1 MNNYFELQ
9 IKINPDLEDVVSE
22 FCFEMLP
29 CEGVVLA
36 EEAYKDLEMISTT
49 EGTLKVFLTEEPK
62 NLSDILKQEREL
74 LKSRGLSDE
83 ELGSWEYVISNKP
96 NEDWSKKWKEKWDI
110 TRVTDKIVIVP
121 DWLDYSPKADEV
133 VIRLEP
139 GCAFGTGTHQTTQL
153 CMKAI
158 EKYMQKG
165 AKVADI
171 GMGSGILAICAK
183 KFGAS
188 YAYGCDNDE
197 TVIDVAKEN
206 AIKNS
211 AECTFE
217 LNTADKVNEKFDLD
231 KSQIEKYNPNID
243 EGEIK
248 VFDEIK
254 VLKNILENASEMKEF
269 FANSYFIEAS
279 KNKNNNDIKYISFN
293 NCRKEEYQL
302 MTIIKDDVVEKLPT
316 NAKAQKQIENMGK
329 IIKNI
334 KNENIEILDYEE
346 NSKIYSK
353 LVKNEKTLDRML
365 ARKYNN
371 IEELIQILN
380 EYKNVLLQNS
390 KSYSECKEKINI
402 DGNEEQLEQ
411 LNYLKNGY
419 WDLIPKNC
427 FYINQKFVFFDQ
439 EWEKDYLPVEFI
451 LYRAIINSY
460 DLVRKINV
468 EELLKEIN
476 ILQYKELFEKLDE
489 KIRDEII
496 DNKVHEAMYKKYDL
510 KAIDNLINDNKAYY
524 EENSR
529 KDEYIKKLEKY
540 VEELKLDN
548 TKKQEYIEILEE
560 KLSKKKKR
568 FF

>member
-1 MNNYFELQ
+1 MEQSVLEKFNSNIIKWYPFEKEKSILQVRKNEWIQNELEKNNLKIDTVESIEDNTDYKYDYVLIYGYENYNNN
-9 IKINPDLEDVVSE
+9 IKEIISMLNENGKILIIGNNQFGINTWSKYDLDSNK
-22 FCFEMLP
+22 
-29 CEGVVLA
+29 GVLNL
-36 EEAYKDLEMISTT
+36 EEHQKENKTISSIKK
-49 EGTLKVFLTEEPK
+49 E
-62 NLSDILKQEREL
+62 LKQEGLDTINTFLAFPDYKTSEL
-74 LKSRGLSDE
+74 
-83 ELGSWEYVISNKP
+83 I
-96 NEDWSKKWKEKWDI
+96 
-110 TRVTDKIVIVP
+110 
-121 DWLDYSPKADEV
+121 
-133 VIRLEP
+133 
-139 GCAFGTGTHQTTQL
+139 
-153 CMKAI
+153 
-158 EKYMQKG
+158 
-165 AKVADI
+165 
-171 GMGSGILAICAK
+171 
-183 KFGAS
+183 
-188 YAYGCDNDE
+188 
-197 TVIDVAKEN
+197 
-206 AIKNS
+206 
-211 AECTFE
+211 
-217 LNTADKVNEKFDLD
+217 VNEKFDLD

-316 NAKAQKQIENMGK
+316 NAKAQKHIENMGK

>member
-1 MNNYFELQ
+1 MLNENGKILIIGNNQFGINTWSKYDLDSNKGVLNLEEHQ
-9 IKINPDLEDVVSE
+9 KENKTISSIKKE
-22 FCFEMLP
+22 
-29 CEGVVLA
+29 
-36 EEAYKDLEMISTT
+36 
-49 EGTLKVFLTEEPK
+49 
-62 NLSDILKQEREL
+62 LKQEGLDTINTFLAFPDYKTSEL
-74 LKSRGLSDE
+74 
-83 ELGSWEYVISNKP
+83 I
-96 NEDWSKKWKEKWDI
+96 
-110 TRVTDKIVIVP
+110 
-121 DWLDYSPKADEV
+121 
-133 VIRLEP
+133 
-139 GCAFGTGTHQTTQL
+139 
-153 CMKAI
+153 
-158 EKYMQKG
+158 
-165 AKVADI
+165 
-171 GMGSGILAICAK
+171 
-183 KFGAS
+183 
-188 YAYGCDNDE
+188 
-197 TVIDVAKEN
+197 
-206 AIKNS
+206 
-211 AECTFE
+211 
-217 LNTADKVNEKFDLD
+217 VNEKFDLD
-231 KSQIEKYNPNID
+231 KSQIEKYNPNIY

-316 NAKAQKQIENMGK
+316 NAKAQKHIENMGK

-353 LVKNEKTLDRML
+353 LVKNEKTLDRIL

-460 DLVRKINV
+460 DLVKKINV

-529 KDEYIKKLEKY
+529 KDEYIKNLEKY

>member
-1 MNNYFELQ
+1 MEQSVLEKFNSNIIKWYQFEKEKSILQVRKNEWIQNELEKNNLKIDTVESIEDNTDYKYDYVLIYGYENYNNN
-9 IKINPDLEDVVSE
+9 IKEIISMLNENGKILIIGNNQFGINTWSKYDLDSNK
-22 FCFEMLP
+22 
-29 CEGVVLA
+29 GVLNL
-36 EEAYKDLEMISTT
+36 EEHQKENKTISSIKK
-49 EGTLKVFLTEEPK
+49 E
-62 NLSDILKQEREL
+62 LKQEGLDTINTFLAFPDYKTSEL
-74 LKSRGLSDE
+74 
-83 ELGSWEYVISNKP
+83 I
-96 NEDWSKKWKEKWDI
+96 
-110 TRVTDKIVIVP
+110 
-121 DWLDYSPKADEV
+121 
-133 VIRLEP
+133 
-139 GCAFGTGTHQTTQL
+139 
-153 CMKAI
+153 
-158 EKYMQKG
+158 
-165 AKVADI
+165 
-171 GMGSGILAICAK
+171 
-183 KFGAS
+183 
-188 YAYGCDNDE
+188 
-197 TVIDVAKEN
+197 
-206 AIKNS
+206 
-211 AECTFE
+211 
-217 LNTADKVNEKFDLD
+217 VNEKFDLD

-316 NAKAQKQIENMGK
+316 NAKAQKHIENMGK

>member
-1 MNNYFELQ
+1 VEQSVLEKFNSNIIKWYPFEKEKSILQVRKNEWIKNELEKNNLKIDTVESIEDNTDYKYDYVLIYGYENYNNN
-9 IKINPDLEDVVSE
+9 IKEIISMLNENGKILIIGNNQFGINTWSKYDLDSNK
-22 FCFEMLP
+22 
-29 CEGVVLA
+29 GVLNL
-36 EEAYKDLEMISTT
+36 EEHQKENKTISSIKK
-49 EGTLKVFLTEEPK
+49 E
-62 NLSDILKQEREL
+62 LKQEGLDTINTFLAFPDYKTSEL
-74 LKSRGLSDE
+74 
-83 ELGSWEYVISNKP
+83 I
-96 NEDWSKKWKEKWDI
+96 
-110 TRVTDKIVIVP
+110 
-121 DWLDYSPKADEV
+121 
-133 VIRLEP
+133 
-139 GCAFGTGTHQTTQL
+139 
-153 CMKAI
+153 
-158 EKYMQKG
+158 
-165 AKVADI
+165 
-171 GMGSGILAICAK
+171 
-183 KFGAS
+183 
-188 YAYGCDNDE
+188 
-197 TVIDVAKEN
+197 
-206 AIKNS
+206 
-211 AECTFE
+211 
-217 LNTADKVNEKFDLD
+217 VNEKFDLD

-316 NAKAQKQIENMGK
+316 NAKAQKHIENMGK

>member
-1 MNNYFELQ
+1 MEQSVLEKFNSNIIKWYPFEKEKSILQVRKNEWIQNELEKNNLKIDTVESIEDNTDYKYDYVLIYGYENYNNN
-9 IKINPDLEDVVSE
+9 IKEIISMLNENGKILIIGNNQFGINTWSKYDLDSNK
-22 FCFEMLP
+22 
-29 CEGVVLA
+29 GVLNL
-36 EEAYKDLEMISTT
+36 EEHQKENKTISSIKK
-49 EGTLKVFLTEEPK
+49 E
-62 NLSDILKQEREL
+62 LKQEGLDTINTFLAFPDYKTSEL
-74 LKSRGLSDE
+74 
-83 ELGSWEYVISNKP
+83 I
-96 NEDWSKKWKEKWDI
+96 
-110 TRVTDKIVIVP
+110 
-121 DWLDYSPKADEV
+121 
-133 VIRLEP
+133 
-139 GCAFGTGTHQTTQL
+139 
-153 CMKAI
+153 
-158 EKYMQKG
+158 
-165 AKVADI
+165 
-171 GMGSGILAICAK
+171 
-183 KFGAS
+183 
-188 YAYGCDNDE
+188 
-197 TVIDVAKEN
+197 
-206 AIKNS
+206 
-211 AECTFE
+211 
-217 LNTADKVNEKFDLD
+217 VNEKFDLD

-316 NAKAQKQIENMGK
+316 NAKAQKHIENMGK

-411 LNYLKNGY
+411 LKKQLQIIQTEKNYFNESGTVSDYDYLEDVIQELN
-419 WDLIPKNC
+419 
-427 FYINQKFVFFDQ
+427 INQKFVFFDQ

>member
-1 MNNYFELQ
+1 MEQSVLEKFNSNIIKWYPFEKEKSILQVRKNEWIQNELEKNNLKIDTVESIEDNTDYKYDYVLIYGYENYNNN
-9 IKINPDLEDVVSE
+9 IKEIISMLNENGKILIIGNNQFGINTWSKYDLDSNK
-22 FCFEMLP
+22 
-29 CEGVVLA
+29 GVLNL
-36 EEAYKDLEMISTT
+36 EEHQKENKTISRIKK
-49 EGTLKVFLTEEPK
+49 E
-62 NLSDILKQEREL
+62 LKQEGIDTINTFLAFPDYKTSEL
-74 LKSRGLSDE
+74 
-83 ELGSWEYVISNKP
+83 I
-96 NEDWSKKWKEKWDI
+96 
-110 TRVTDKIVIVP
+110 
-121 DWLDYSPKADEV
+121 
-133 VIRLEP
+133 
-139 GCAFGTGTHQTTQL
+139 
-153 CMKAI
+153 
-158 EKYMQKG
+158 
-165 AKVADI
+165 
-171 GMGSGILAICAK
+171 
-183 KFGAS
+183 
-188 YAYGCDNDE
+188 
-197 TVIDVAKEN
+197 
-206 AIKNS
+206 
-211 AECTFE
+211 
-217 LNTADKVNEKFDLD
+217 VNEKFDLD

>member
-1 MNNYFELQ
+1 MEQSVLEKFNSNIIKWYPFEKEKSILQVRKNEWIKNELEKNNLKIDTVESIEDNTDYKYDYVLIYGYENYNNN
-9 IKINPDLEDVVSE
+9 IKEIISMLNENGKILIIGNNQFGINTWSKYDLDSNK
-22 FCFEMLP
+22 
-29 CEGVVLA
+29 GVLNL
-36 EEAYKDLEMISTT
+36 EEHQKENKTISSIKK
-49 EGTLKVFLTEEPK
+49 E
-62 NLSDILKQEREL
+62 LKQEGLDTINTFLAFPDYKTSEL
-74 LKSRGLSDE
+74 
-83 ELGSWEYVISNKP
+83 I
-96 NEDWSKKWKEKWDI
+96 
-110 TRVTDKIVIVP
+110 
-121 DWLDYSPKADEV
+121 
-133 VIRLEP
+133 
-139 GCAFGTGTHQTTQL
+139 
-153 CMKAI
+153 
-158 EKYMQKG
+158 
-165 AKVADI
+165 
-171 GMGSGILAICAK
+171 
-183 KFGAS
+183 
-188 YAYGCDNDE
+188 
-197 TVIDVAKEN
+197 
-206 AIKNS
+206 
-211 AECTFE
+211 
-217 LNTADKVNEKFDLD
+217 VNEKFDLD
-231 KSQIEKYNPNID
+231 KSQIEKYNPNIY

-316 NAKAQKQIENMGK
+316 NAKAQKHIENMGK

-353 LVKNEKTLDRML
+353 LVKNEKTLDRIL

-529 KDEYIKKLEKY
+529 KDEYIKNLEKY

>member
-1 MNNYFELQ
+1 
-9 IKINPDLEDVVSE
+9 
-22 FCFEMLP
+22 
-29 CEGVVLA
+29 
-36 EEAYKDLEMISTT
+36 
-49 EGTLKVFLTEEPK
+49 
-62 NLSDILKQEREL
+62 
-74 LKSRGLSDE
+74 
-83 ELGSWEYVISNKP
+83 
-96 NEDWSKKWKEKWDI
+96 
-110 TRVTDKIVIVP
+110 
-121 DWLDYSPKADEV
+121 
-133 VIRLEP
+133 
-139 GCAFGTGTHQTTQL
+139 
-153 CMKAI
+153 
-158 EKYMQKG
+158 
-165 AKVADI
+165 
-171 GMGSGILAICAK
+171 
-183 KFGAS
+183 
-188 YAYGCDNDE
+188 
-197 TVIDVAKEN
+197 
-206 AIKNS
+206 
-211 AECTFE
+211 
-217 LNTADKVNEKFDLD
+217 
-231 KSQIEKYNPNID
+231 
-243 EGEIK
+243 
-248 VFDEIK
+248 
-254 VLKNILENASEMKEF
+254 
-269 FANSYFIEAS
+269 
-279 KNKNNNDIKYISFN
+279 
-293 NCRKEEYQL
+293 
-302 MTIIKDDVVEKLPT
+302 
-316 NAKAQKQIENMGK
+316 
-329 IIKNI
+329 
-334 KNENIEILDYEE
+334 
-346 NSKIYSK
+346 
-353 LVKNEKTLDRML
+353 ML

-529 KDEYIKKLEKY
+529 KDEYIKNLEKY

>member
-1 MNNYFELQ
+1 MEQSVLEKFNSNIIKWYPFEKEKSILQVRKNEWIKNELEKNNLKIDTVESIEDNTDYKYDYVLIYGYENYNNN
-9 IKINPDLEDVVSE
+9 IKEIISMLNENGKILIIGNNQFGINTWSKYDLDSNK
-22 FCFEMLP
+22 
-29 CEGVVLA
+29 GVLNL
-36 EEAYKDLEMISTT
+36 EEHQKENKTISSIKK
-49 EGTLKVFLTEEPK
+49 E
-62 NLSDILKQEREL
+62 LKQEGLDTINTFLAFPDYKTSEL
-74 LKSRGLSDE
+74 
-83 ELGSWEYVISNKP
+83 I
-96 NEDWSKKWKEKWDI
+96 
-110 TRVTDKIVIVP
+110 
-121 DWLDYSPKADEV
+121 
-133 VIRLEP
+133 
-139 GCAFGTGTHQTTQL
+139 
-153 CMKAI
+153 
-158 EKYMQKG
+158 
-165 AKVADI
+165 
-171 GMGSGILAICAK
+171 
-183 KFGAS
+183 
-188 YAYGCDNDE
+188 
-197 TVIDVAKEN
+197 
-206 AIKNS
+206 
-211 AECTFE
+211 
-217 LNTADKVNEKFDLD
+217 VNEKFDLD

-302 MTIIKDDVVEKLPT
+302 MTIIKDNVVEKLPT
-316 NAKAQKQIENMGK
+316 NAKAQKHIENIGK

-529 KDEYIKKLEKY
+529 KDEYIKNLEKY

>member
-1 MNNYFELQ
+1 MEQSVLEKFNSNIIKWYPFEKEKSILQVRKNEWIQNELEKNNLKIDTVESIEDNTDYKYDYVLIYGYENYNNN
-9 IKINPDLEDVVSE
+9 IKEIISMLNENGKILIIGNNQFGINTWSKYDLDSNK
-22 FCFEMLP
+22 
-29 CEGVVLA
+29 GVLNL
-36 EEAYKDLEMISTT
+36 EEHQKENKTISSIKK
-49 EGTLKVFLTEEPK
+49 E
-62 NLSDILKQEREL
+62 LKQEGLDTINTFLAFPDYKTSEL
-74 LKSRGLSDE
+74 
-83 ELGSWEYVISNKP
+83 I
-96 NEDWSKKWKEKWDI
+96 
-110 TRVTDKIVIVP
+110 
-121 DWLDYSPKADEV
+121 
-133 VIRLEP
+133 
-139 GCAFGTGTHQTTQL
+139 
-153 CMKAI
+153 
-158 EKYMQKG
+158 
-165 AKVADI
+165 
-171 GMGSGILAICAK
+171 
-183 KFGAS
+183 
-188 YAYGCDNDE
+188 
-197 TVIDVAKEN
+197 
-206 AIKNS
+206 
-211 AECTFE
+211 
-217 LNTADKVNEKFDLD
+217 VNEKFDLD

-316 NAKAQKQIENMGK
+316 NAKAQKHIENMGK

-365 ARKYNN
+365 TRKYNN

>member
-1 MNNYFELQ
+1 MEQSVLEKFNSNIIKWYPFEKEKSILQVRKNEWIKNELEKNNLKIDTVESIEDNTDYKYDYVLIYGYENYNNN
-9 IKINPDLEDVVSE
+9 IKEIISMLNENGKILIIGNNQFGINTWSKYDLDSNK
-22 FCFEMLP
+22 
-29 CEGVVLA
+29 GVLNL
-36 EEAYKDLEMISTT
+36 EEHQKENKTISSIKK
-49 EGTLKVFLTEEPK
+49 E
-62 NLSDILKQEREL
+62 LKQEGLDTINTFLAFPDYKTSEL
-74 LKSRGLSDE
+74 
-83 ELGSWEYVISNKP
+83 I
-96 NEDWSKKWKEKWDI
+96 
-110 TRVTDKIVIVP
+110 
-121 DWLDYSPKADEV
+121 
-133 VIRLEP
+133 
-139 GCAFGTGTHQTTQL
+139 
-153 CMKAI
+153 
-158 EKYMQKG
+158 
-165 AKVADI
+165 
-171 GMGSGILAICAK
+171 
-183 KFGAS
+183 
-188 YAYGCDNDE
+188 
-197 TVIDVAKEN
+197 
-206 AIKNS
+206 
-211 AECTFE
+211 
-217 LNTADKVNEKFDLD
+217 VNEKFDLD

-316 NAKAQKQIENMGK
+316 NAKAQKHIENMGK

-529 KDEYIKKLEKY
+529 KDEYIKNLEKY

>member
-1 MNNYFELQ
+1 MEQSVLEKFNSNIIKWYPFEKEKSILQVRKNEWIQNELEKNNLKIDTVESIEDNTDYKYDYVLIYGYENYNNN
-9 IKINPDLEDVVSE
+9 IKEIISMLNENGKILIIGNNQFGINTWSKYDLDSNK
-22 FCFEMLP
+22 
-29 CEGVVLA
+29 GVLNL
-36 EEAYKDLEMISTT
+36 EEHQKENKTISSIKK
-49 EGTLKVFLTEEPK
+49 E
-62 NLSDILKQEREL
+62 LKQEGLDTINTFLAFPDYKTSEL
-74 LKSRGLSDE
+74 
-83 ELGSWEYVISNKP
+83 I
-96 NEDWSKKWKEKWDI
+96 
-110 TRVTDKIVIVP
+110 
-121 DWLDYSPKADEV
+121 
-133 VIRLEP
+133 
-139 GCAFGTGTHQTTQL
+139 
-153 CMKAI
+153 
-158 EKYMQKG
+158 
-165 AKVADI
+165 
-171 GMGSGILAICAK
+171 
-183 KFGAS
+183 
-188 YAYGCDNDE
+188 
-197 TVIDVAKEN
+197 
-206 AIKNS
+206 
-211 AECTFE
+211 
-217 LNTADKVNEKFDLD
+217 VNEKFDLD

-302 MTIIKDDVVEKLPT
+302 MTIIKDNVVEKLPT
-316 NAKAQKQIENMGK
+316 NAKAQKHIENIGK

>member
-1 MNNYFELQ
+1 MEQSVLEKFNSNIIKWYPFEKEKSILQVRKNEWIKNELEKNNLKIDTVESIEDNTDYKYDYVLIYGYENYNNN
-9 IKINPDLEDVVSE
+9 IKEIISMLNENGKILIIGNNQFGINTWSKYDLDSNK
-22 FCFEMLP
+22 
-29 CEGVVLA
+29 GVLNL
-36 EEAYKDLEMISTT
+36 EEHQKENKTISSIKK
-49 EGTLKVFLTEEPK
+49 E
-62 NLSDILKQEREL
+62 LKQEGLDTINTFLAFPDYKTSEL
-74 LKSRGLSDE
+74 
-83 ELGSWEYVISNKP
+83 I
-96 NEDWSKKWKEKWDI
+96 
-110 TRVTDKIVIVP
+110 
-121 DWLDYSPKADEV
+121 
-133 VIRLEP
+133 
-139 GCAFGTGTHQTTQL
+139 
-153 CMKAI
+153 
-158 EKYMQKG
+158 
-165 AKVADI
+165 
-171 GMGSGILAICAK
+171 
-183 KFGAS
+183 
-188 YAYGCDNDE
+188 
-197 TVIDVAKEN
+197 
-206 AIKNS
+206 
-211 AECTFE
+211 
-217 LNTADKVNEKFDLD
+217 VNEKFDLD

-316 NAKAQKQIENMGK
+316 NAKAQKHIENIGK

-334 KNENIEILDYEE
+334 KNENIEILDYE
-346 NSKIYSK
+346 

-529 KDEYIKKLEKY
+529 KDEYIKNLEKY

>member
-1 MNNYFELQ
+1 MEQSVLEKFNSNIIKWYPFEKEKSILQVRKNEWIKNELEKNNLKIDTVESIEDNTDYKYDYVLIYGYENYNNN
-9 IKINPDLEDVVSE
+9 IKEIISMLNENGKILIIGNNQFGINTWSKYDLDSNK
-22 FCFEMLP
+22 
-29 CEGVVLA
+29 GVLKL
-36 EEAYKDLEMISTT
+36 EEHQKENKTISSIKK
-49 EGTLKVFLTEEPK
+49 E
-62 NLSDILKQEREL
+62 LKQEGLDTINTFLAFPDYKTSEL
-74 LKSRGLSDE
+74 
-83 ELGSWEYVISNKP
+83 I
-96 NEDWSKKWKEKWDI
+96 
-110 TRVTDKIVIVP
+110 
-121 DWLDYSPKADEV
+121 
-133 VIRLEP
+133 
-139 GCAFGTGTHQTTQL
+139 
-153 CMKAI
+153 
-158 EKYMQKG
+158 
-165 AKVADI
+165 
-171 GMGSGILAICAK
+171 
-183 KFGAS
+183 
-188 YAYGCDNDE
+188 
-197 TVIDVAKEN
+197 
-206 AIKNS
+206 
-211 AECTFE
+211 
-217 LNTADKVNEKFDLD
+217 VNEKFDLD

-316 NAKAQKQIENMGK
+316 NAKAQKHIENMGK

-529 KDEYIKKLEKY
+529 KDEYIKKLKKY

>member
-1 MNNYFELQ
+1 MEQSVLEKFNSNIIKWYPFEKEKSILQVRKNEWIKNELEKNNLKIDTVESIEDNTDYKYDYVLIYGYENYNNN
-9 IKINPDLEDVVSE
+9 IKEIISMLNENGKILIIGNNQFGINTWSKYDLDSNK
-22 FCFEMLP
+22 
-29 CEGVVLA
+29 GVLNL
-36 EEAYKDLEMISTT
+36 EEHQKENKTISSIKK
-49 EGTLKVFLTEEPK
+49 E
-62 NLSDILKQEREL
+62 LKQEGLDTINTFLAFPDYKTSEL
-74 LKSRGLSDE
+74 
-83 ELGSWEYVISNKP
+83 I
-96 NEDWSKKWKEKWDI
+96 
-110 TRVTDKIVIVP
+110 
-121 DWLDYSPKADEV
+121 
-133 VIRLEP
+133 
-139 GCAFGTGTHQTTQL
+139 
-153 CMKAI
+153 
-158 EKYMQKG
+158 
-165 AKVADI
+165 
-171 GMGSGILAICAK
+171 
-183 KFGAS
+183 
-188 YAYGCDNDE
+188 
-197 TVIDVAKEN
+197 
-206 AIKNS
+206 
-211 AECTFE
+211 
-217 LNTADKVNEKFDLD
+217 VNEKFDLD
-231 KSQIEKYNPNID
+231 KSQIEKYNPNIY

-316 NAKAQKQIENMGK
+316 NAKAQKHIENMGK

-353 LVKNEKTLDRML
+353 LVKNEKTLDRIL

-460 DLVRKINV
+460 DLVKKINV

-529 KDEYIKKLEKY
+529 KDEYIKNLEKY

>member
-1 MNNYFELQ
+1 MEQSVLEKFNSNIIKWYPFEKEKSILQVRKNEWIKNELEKNNLKIDTVESIEDNTDYKYDYVLIYGYENYNNN
-9 IKINPDLEDVVSE
+9 IKEIISMLNENGKILIIGNNQFGINTWSKYDLDSNK
-22 FCFEMLP
+22 
-29 CEGVVLA
+29 GVLNL
-36 EEAYKDLEMISTT
+36 EEHQKENKTISSIKK
-49 EGTLKVFLTEEPK
+49 E
-62 NLSDILKQEREL
+62 LKQEGLDTINTFLAFPDYKTSEL
-74 LKSRGLSDE
+74 
-83 ELGSWEYVISNKP
+83 I
-96 NEDWSKKWKEKWDI
+96 
-110 TRVTDKIVIVP
+110 
-121 DWLDYSPKADEV
+121 
-133 VIRLEP
+133 
-139 GCAFGTGTHQTTQL
+139 
-153 CMKAI
+153 
-158 EKYMQKG
+158 
-165 AKVADI
+165 
-171 GMGSGILAICAK
+171 
-183 KFGAS
+183 
-188 YAYGCDNDE
+188 
-197 TVIDVAKEN
+197 
-206 AIKNS
+206 
-211 AECTFE
+211 
-217 LNTADKVNEKFDLD
+217 VNEKFDLD

-316 NAKAQKQIENMGK
+316 NAKAQKHIENMGK